1 MKYYKAEI
9 QQSILS
15 ILEGVNIIQYVIEND
30 KWKISVFL
38 SLFEDEGTLN
48 KSWIDISSTIS
59 SAFQGNLIGKGNEF
73 EKWNIYI
80 LYICKNDVEKGLKN
94 RIENDKFSSR
104 KIVEDNLKEI
114 LTDEVIEKL
123 IIKHITNTDL
133 KELLEITVVNPE
145 LTYIPVNQDIWK
157 DIPKEILDN
166 RTKNNDNSKLL
177 LKKLK
182 TI

>member
-1 MKYYKAEI
+1 MKYYKEEI
-9 QQSILS
+9 DQTILS
-15 ILEGVNIIQYVIEND
+15 VLEGINIIKYIIEND

-38 SLFEDEGTLN
+38 SVFEDQQALKEN
-48 KSWIDISSTIS
+48 WVDISSTIS
-59 SAFQGNLIGKGNEF
+59 SAFQVNLKGKENEF

-104 KIVEDNLKEI
+104 KIVEDNFI
-114 LTDEVIEKL
+114 EVLSDDIVEKL

-133 KELLEITVVNPE
+133 EELLEITVVNPE
-145 LTYIPVNQDIWK
+145 LTYTPVNPDIWY
-157 DIPKEILDN
+157 DIPKDILDN
-166 RTKNNDNSKLL
+166 RSKNNESSKLL
-177 LKKLK
+177 LEKLK